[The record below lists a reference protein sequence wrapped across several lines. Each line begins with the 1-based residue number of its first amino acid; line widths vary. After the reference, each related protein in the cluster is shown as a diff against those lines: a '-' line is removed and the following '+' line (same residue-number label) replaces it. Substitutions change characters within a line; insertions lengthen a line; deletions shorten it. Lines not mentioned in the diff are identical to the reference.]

1 MAPFNAHNETA
12 SAKLLI
18 VADDLT
24 GAGDTGVQFS
34 KRGLKTIIIT
44 GNDHIKSTLK
54 NCDVLVVNTDS
65 RPDPQEVAYNKAHE
79 VGKIAKAENIKY
91 FYKKIDSTMR
101 GNIGAEISGLMDSL
115 GISHTFMVPALPSY
129 GRTTVN
135 GKVLVNG
142 IPVSDTGFARD
153 PRNPV
158 NESYIPG
165 IISRQTDKSTA
176 LITLEDVR
184 SGREAFVQK
193 LRSVMAAGARII
205 IIDAGKNEDIDLI
218 ASVIAEIRETIL
230 FSGCSGLAEYLSKY
244 LDFNK
249 EKKSSVVIAGSVSE
263 VTRKQI
269 EFAADKMRVS
279 LVDIETFKIFTGKK
293 EEERKRVLELARKAC
308 LRGEDLII
316 RSAPNDEAI
325 SESVAKGKE
334 TGLGRSEVSGLIAL
348 FLGEIARDIIME
360 TGIRGM
366 LLTGGDTAIN
376 AAKCLN
382 VSGIIIRD
390 EILHSIPYGYFAD
403 EQYKDIIIVTKA
415 GGFGSEDAIFQALN
429 FLKNY

>member
-1 MAPFNAHNETA
+1 MAPFNVHNETA

-34 KRGLKTIIIT
+34 KRALKTIIIT
-44 GNDHIKSTLK
+44 GNDHIKNSLK

-65 RPDPQEVAYNKAHE
+65 RPDPQGVAYNKAYE
-79 VGKIAKAENIKY
+79 LGKIAKQENIKY

-115 GISHTFMVPALPSY
+115 GISHTFVVPALPSY
-129 GRTTVN
+129 GRTTVS
-135 GKVLVNG
+135 GKVLING
-142 IPVSDTGFARD
+142 IPVSDTEFARD
-153 PRNPV
+153 PLNPV
-158 NESYIPG
+158 NESYIPA

-176 LITLEDVR
+176 LITLEDIR
-184 SGREAFVQK
+184 SGREDLVQK
-193 LRSVMAAGARII
+193 IGSEMAAGARII
-205 IIDAGKNEDIDLI
+205 IIDAGSNEDIDLI

-279 LVDIETFKIFTGKK
+279 LVDIETFKIFTGEK

-316 RSAPNDEAI
+316 RSAPNDEAV
-325 SESVAKGKE
+325 SRSVEKGRE

-348 FLGEIARDIIME
+348 FLGEIARDIILKFR
-360 TGIRGM
+360 IRGM
-366 LLTGGDTAIN
+366 LLTGGDTAIK

-415 GGFGSEDAIFQALN
+415 GGFGGEDAIFQVLN